1 MTEELRKNLLRSAC
15 RDTAREYLRLL
26 SGLSGASFDVLVY
39 SLRQR
44 FG

>member
-15 RDTAREYLRLL
+15 RDTAREYLGSLTRL
-26 SGLSGASFDVLVY
+26 SEASFDILVF

>member
-1 MTEELRKNLLRSAC
+1 MAEELRKHLLRSAC
-15 RDTAREYLRLL
+15 CDTAREYLGSLT
-26 SGLSGASFDVLVY
+26 GLSGASFDVLVF

>member
-15 RDTAREYLRLL
+15 RDTAREYLGSLT
-26 SGLSGASFDVLVY
+26 GLSGASFDILVF
-39 SLRQR
+39 SLHQH

>member
-15 RDTAREYLRLL
+15 RDTVCEYLGSLT
-26 SGLSGASFDVLVY
+26 GLSGASFDVLVF

>member
-15 RDTAREYLRLL
+15 RDTAREYLGYLT
-26 SGLSGASFDVLVY
+26 GLSGASFDVLVF

>member
-15 RDTAREYLRLL
+15 RDTAREYLGLL
-26 SGLSGASFDVLVY
+26 SGLSSASFDVLVF

>member
-15 RDTAREYLRLL
+15 RDTAREYLGSL
-26 SGLSGASFDVLVY
+26 SGLSGAGFDVLVFC
-39 SLRQR
+39 LRQC